1 MKRLRDEFVAKYPDV
16 ALDEEEG
23 EDADI
28 QDLGAGQELG
38 ADGSNKKQKLFFEPS
53 LRNGNLKSKILY
65 FIAIQI

>member
-28 QDLGAGQELG
+28 RDLGAGQEPG

-53 LRNGNLKSKILY
+53 LRNGNSKSLIL
-65 FIAIQI
+65 